1 MTHDLIVNYGLY
13 SKLAVYRPEP
23 ATFEQMARFHSEEYL
38 SFLRDISPA
47 TIGENIH
54 RLAVTAA
61 RHSALRAARLLTRLL
76 PSRRSG
82 STSAR
87 TARRLTASTT
97 LASSV

>member
-54 RLAVTAA
+54 QLAVTA
-61 RHSALRAARLLTRLL
+61 RHSALRAPRLLTRSL

>member
-13 SKLAVYRPEP
+13 KKLAVYRPEP

-38 SFLRDISPA
+38 SFLRAISPE
-47 TIGENIH
+47 TIGEHIQN
-54 RLAVTAA
+54 LAVTAA
-61 RHSALRAARLLTRLL
+61 RHLALRPPRLLTRSLH
-76 PSRRSG
+76 SRRSG

-87 TARRLTASTT
+87 TARGLTASTT

>member
-13 SKLAVYRPEP
+13 KKLAVYRPEP

-38 SFLRDISPA
+38 SFLRAISPA
-47 TIGENIH
+47 TIGEHIQN
-54 RLAVTAA
+54 LAVTAA
-61 RHSALRAARLLTRLL
+61 RHLALRPPRLLTRSLH
-76 PSRRSG
+76 SCRSG

-87 TARRLTASTT
+87 TARGLTASTT

>member
-47 TIGENIH
+47 TIG
-54 RLAVTAA
+54 
-61 RHSALRAARLLTRLL
+61 
-76 PSRRSG
+76 
-82 STSAR
+82 
-87 TARRLTASTT
+87 
-97 LASSV
+97 

>member
-13 SKLAVYRPEP
+13 SKLAVHRPEP

-61 RHSALRAARLLTRLL
+61 RHSALRVPLLLTRSL

-87 TARRLTASTT
+87 TARLLTASTT